1 MPVCK
6 RPSWRRVLLAGW
18 LLFGAAGGV
27 RADFSIQTVQADF
40 AGNELR
46 VDAALDLGLSAPA
59 EEALHRGIPLDIV
72 FEIALEKHRRFW
84 WNEDWGTWTLQRRI
98 RFHALSDRY
107 LVTGPTPDARE
118 SFATLPEAL
127 RHMGNLKELRMS
139 LEREVDQDGDYRVH
153 LRARLDIESLPS
165 LLRPVAYA
173 SPGWRL
179 NSGWSTWQLSH

>member
-1 MPVCK
+1 MPACK
-6 RPSWRRVLLAGW
+6 RPSWHGAVLAGC
-18 LLFGAAGGV
+18 LFLGSAGGV
-27 RADFSIQTVQADF
+27 RADFAIQSVQADV
-40 AGNELR
+40 AGNELQL
-46 VDAALDLGLSAPA
+46 DAMLDLDLSPPA
-59 EEALHRGIPLDIV
+59 EEALQRGIPLDIV

-84 WNEDWGTWTLQRRI
+84 WDEDWGAWTLQRRI

-107 LVTGPTPDARE
+107 IVTGPTPDAHE

-127 RHMGNLKELRMS
+127 RYMGHLGELRVS
-139 LEREVDQDGDYRVH
+139 LEREVDEDGDYRVH

-179 NSGWSTWQLSH
+179 NSGWSTWRLSH

>member
-1 MPVCK
+1 MPAC
-6 RPSWRRVLLAGW
+6 RSANWPSALLAAW
-18 LLFGAAGGV
+18 LLLGAANAAS
-27 RADFSIQTVQADF
+27 ADFSIQAVQADF

-46 VDAALDLGLSAPA
+46 VDAAMELALSAPA
-59 EEALHRGIPLDIV
+59 EEALHRGIPLAIV

-84 WNEDWGTWTLQRRI
+84 WNEDCGAWTLERQV

-107 LVTGPTPDARE
+107 VVTGPMPDARA

-127 RHMGNLKELRMS
+127 RHMGNLKEIRMS
-139 LEREVDQDGDYRVH
+139 LEREVDDDGDYRVH
-153 LRARLDIESLPS
+153 VRAWLDIESLPS

-179 NSGWSTWQLSH
+179 NSGWSTWQLSR